1 VEGFYD
7 QGIILTNN
15 QPTSQE
21 IYVYPNPASSEL
33 SIMHTIPIKYI
44 ELRDLSGRL
53 VNKYNTVGES
63 ITTIQLSELPAGF
76 YQLGFQLNAEKI
88 WKPLIVK

>member
-1 VEGFYD
+1 
-7 QGIILTNN
+7 
-15 QPTSQE
+15 
-21 IYVYPNPASSEL
+21 
-33 SIMHTIPIKYI
+33 MHAAPIKYI

-53 VNKYNTVGES
+53 VKMYYPISES
-63 ITTIQLSELPAGF
+63 ITTLQFSELPAGF